1 MKEYDF
7 PLSLKIKVFL
17 MRPDLFISLGRQ
29 AVRLGYLRI
38 RVAIMEKRVAI
49 TEEQLKRER
58 AKQIRLYK
66 EKKTRSISKH
76 ITQ

>member
-7 PLSLKIKVFL
+7 PLSLKIKAFL
-17 MRPDLFISLGRQ
+17 MRPDLFINLGRQ
-29 AVRLGYLRI
+29 AVLMGYLRV
-38 RVAIMEKRVAI
+38 RVAIMEKRIAI

-58 AKQIRLYK
+58 AKHIRLCK